1 MHSLWG
7 ASGHHCLSS
16 LLQDIWFDMNE
27 LHSIVQ
33 FIHGGGLDR
42 SRARE
47 KSELAEERRR
57 LRDSRDIA
65 GGVTAQAAPCAAPD
79 LLTEII
85 SAAGDLFV
93 DWL

>member
-1 MHSLWG
+1 
-7 ASGHHCLSS
+7 
-16 LLQDIWFDMNE
+16 MNE
-27 LHSIVQ
+27 LHSIMQ
-33 FIHGGGLDR
+33 FIHSGGLDR

-57 LRDSRDIA
+57 LRDTHDIA
-65 GGVTAQAAPCAAPD
+65 GGVTAQASPCAAPD